1 MTDDRDATNAVPT
14 ADWDEEHQSS
24 EDRPSP
30 PPIPGRL
37 LDLIEEM
44 IDDLESARG
53 SALSPT
59 VKVDRNIFLAKLQ
72 ELQAALPEELRAA
85 RWMVRQRTTYVARTN
100 ERAKDM
106 LERAK
111 ELSQTMV
118 SESTIVQ
125 EAVEE
130 ANRLVRNSEREA
142 ERIRLEA
149 EDDAERRLAEL
160 EAVLLE
166 MTDYVQQARTQL
178 HETLPPPPE
187 VPLSS

>member
-1 MTDDRDATNAVPT
+1 MTDHDAIDDAID
-14 ADWDEEHQSS
+14 DWDHHDDHES
-24 EDRPSP
+24 RPPP
-30 PPIPGRL
+30 PPIPGQL
-37 LDLIEEM
+37 LDLVEEL
-44 IDDLESARG
+44 IDDLEGARG

-59 VKVDRNIFLAKLQ
+59 VKVDRNTFLSKLH

-85 RWMVRQRTTYVARTN
+85 RWMVRQRATYVARTN
-100 ERAKDM
+100 ERAKEV

-118 SESTIVQ
+118 AESTIVQ

-130 ANRLVRNSEREA
+130 ANRLVRNAEREA

-166 MTDYVQQARTQL
+166 MTDYVQQARAQL
-178 HETLPPPPE
+178 HESLPPPPD
-187 VPLSS
+187 VPIST

>member
-1 MTDDRDATNAVPT
+1 MTDDAVTDAI
-14 ADWDEEHQSS
+14 ADWDEDHDGH
-24 EDRPSP
+24 EDRPPP
-30 PPIPGRL
+30 PPIPGQL

-44 IDDLESARG
+44 IDDLEGARG

-59 VKVDRNIFLAKLQ
+59 VKVDRNTFLAKLR

-85 RWMVRQRTTYVARTN
+85 RWMVRQRATYVARTN
-100 ERAKDM
+100 ERAREV

-118 SESTIVQ
+118 AESTIVQ

-130 ANRLVRNSEREA
+130 ANRLVRNAEREA

-166 MTDYVQQARTQL
+166 ITDYVQQARSQL
-178 HETLPPPPE
+178 HESLPPPPD
-187 VPLSS
+187 VPLSG

>member
-1 MTDDRDATNAVPT
+1 MKDHDALSDAI
-14 ADWDEEHQSS
+14 ADWDEDHPEH
-24 EDRPSP
+24 EDRPAP

-44 IDDLESARG
+44 IDDLEGARG

-59 VKVDRNIFLAKLQ
+59 VKVDRNTFLAKLQ

-85 RWMVRQRTTYVARTN
+85 RWMVRQRATYVARTN
-100 ERAKDM
+100 ERAKEVLD
-106 LERAK
+106 RAK

-118 SESTIVQ
+118 SESSIVQ

-130 ANRLVRNSEREA
+130 ANRLVRNAERES
-142 ERIRLEA
+142 ERIRVEA

-160 EAVLLE
+160 KAMLLE
-166 MTDYVQQARTQL
+166 MSDYVQ
-178 HETLPPPPE
+178 
-187 VPLSS
+187 

>member
-1 MTDDRDATNAVPT
+1 MTDHDAIDDAI
-14 ADWDEEHQSS
+14 ADWDHH
-24 EDRPSP
+24 EDHENRPPP
-30 PPIPGRL
+30 PPIPGQL
-37 LDLIEEM
+37 LDLVEEL
-44 IDDLESARG
+44 IDDLEGARG

-59 VKVDRNIFLAKLQ
+59 VKVDRNTFLAKLR

-85 RWMVRQRTTYVARTN
+85 RWMVRQRATYVARTN
-100 ERAKDM
+100 ERAKEV

-118 SESTIVQ
+118 AESTIVQ

-130 ANRLVRNSEREA
+130 ANRLVRNAEREA

-166 MTDYVQQARTQL
+166 MTDYVQQARAQL
-178 HETLPPPPE
+178 HESLPPPPD
-187 VPLSS
+187 VPVSS

>member
-1 MTDDRDATNAVPT
+1 MSEHDPITDAIE
-14 ADWDEEHQSS
+14 DWDEHQVDH
-24 EDRPSP
+24 EDRPAP

-44 IDDLESARG
+44 IDDLEGARG

-59 VKVDRNIFLAKLQ
+59 VKVDRNTFLAKLQ

-85 RWMVRQRTTYVARTN
+85 RWMVRQRATYVARTN
-100 ERAKDM
+100 ERAKEVLD
-106 LERAK
+106 RAK

-118 SESTIVQ
+118 SESSIVQ

-130 ANRLVRNSEREA
+130 SNRLVRNAEREA

-149 EDDAERRLAEL
+149 EDDAETRLAEL

-166 MTDYVQQARTQL
+166 MTDYVQQARAQL
-178 HETLPPPPE
+178 HESLPPPPD
-187 VPLSS
+187 VPIST

>member
-1 MTDDRDATNAVPT
+1 MNDDEFLNDHDTH
-14 ADWDEEHQSS
+14 WDETHPQGEP
-24 EDRPSP
+24 RPAP

-37 LDLIEEM
+37 LDIVDEL
-44 IDDLESARG
+44 IDDLEGARG

-59 VKVDRNIFLAKLQ
+59 VKVDRTTFLAKLE
-72 ELQAALPEELRAA
+72 ELRTALPEELRAA
-85 RWMVRQRTTYVARTN
+85 RWMVRQRATYVARTN
-100 ERAKDM
+100 ERAKEM

-111 ELSQTMV
+111 EMSQTMV
-118 SESTIVQ
+118 AESTIVQ

-130 ANRLVRNSEREA
+130 ANRLVRNAEREA

-166 MTDYVQQARTQL
+166 MTDYVQQARAQL
-178 HETLPPPPE
+178 HESLPPPPD